1 MNILI
6 YEYILGEVITKK
18 NAFLLNEAKII
29 ISEKINNLSNKYP
42 DSKTSILINKENQ
55 KLIKEGNIIYRNNN
69 INANS
74 EILNLFHEFDKA
86 FILAPEENNI
96 LYNIIKF
103 LEEKKIPHLNC
114 SSVFIQETCDKQK
127 TNNLIKNKLPNT
139 ELMHNDYK
147 KINEKEPIVAKIID
161 GLGADMLYIFKDRN
175 DLENNKNF
183 LTKKHI
189 YQKFIKGQVA
199 GVNIFSKD
207 GIFEILSLN
216 EQIYERKSANEIFLK
231 EMRIGA
237 FNDHIINFKHIVQD
251 ILKGFTGYDGFFGM
265 DFIISENKEIFF
277 LEINPRLTTSYTFLR
292 ESIGFNP
299 AELYNNVSLKFN
311 IKENKKFSIIVS

>member
-18 NAFLLNEAKII
+18 NTFLLNEAKII

-55 KLIKEGNIIYRNNN
+55 KLIKEGNIIYRNDNLN
-69 INANS
+69 VNS

-189 YQKFIKGQVA
+189 YQKFIKGQVV

-237 FNDHIINFKHIVQD
+237 FNDHIIDFKHIVQD

-277 LEINPRLTTSYTFLR
+277 LEINPRLTTSYAFLR

>member
-42 DSKTSILINKENQ
+42 DSKISILINKENQ
-55 KLIKEGNIIYRNNN
+55 KLIKEGNIIYRNDN

-74 EILNLFHEFDKA
+74 EILNLFHEFDKT

-161 GLGADMLYIFKDRN
+161 GLGADRLYIFKDRN

-189 YQKFIKGQVA
+189 YQKFIKGQVV

-216 EQIYERKSANEIFLK
+216 EQIYERKSANQIFLK

-237 FNDHIINFKHIVQD
+237 FNDHIIDFKHIVQD

-299 AELYNNVSLKFN
+299 AELYNNVSSKFN

>member
-1 MNILI
+1 MNTLI

-29 ISEKINNLSNKYP
+29 ISEKINNLLNKYP

-55 KLIKEGNIIYRNNN
+55 KLVNEGNIIYRNVNA
-69 INANS
+69 NANS

-86 FILAPEENNI
+86 LILAPEEDNI

-114 SSVFIQETCDKQK
+114 SSAFIQETHDKQK
-127 TNNLIKNKLPNT
+127 TSNLIKNKLPNT
-139 ELMHNDYK
+139 ELMHDDYK
-147 KINEKEPIVAKIID
+147 KINKKDPIVAKIID
-161 GLGADMLYIFKDRN
+161 GLGADMLYIFNDRD

-216 EQIYERKSANEIFLK
+216 EQIYEKKITNGIFLK

-237 FNDHIINFKHIVQD
+237 FNDHITDFKNIVQE
-251 ILKGFTGYDGFFGM
+251 ILKGYTGYNGFFGM

-299 AELYNNVSLKFN
+299 AKLYNNISLKFN
-311 IKENKKFSIIVS
+311 IKKNKKFSISVS

>member
-29 ISEKINNLSNKYP
+29 ISEKINNLSNKYA

-55 KLIKEGNIIYRNNN
+55 KLIKEGNIIYRDDNLNV
-69 INANS
+69 NS

-114 SSVFIQETCDKQK
+114 SSTFIQETYDKQK

-147 KINEKEPIVAKIID
+147 KINEKEPIVAKTID

-216 EQIYERKSANEIFLK
+216 EQIYERKSANQIFLK

-237 FNDHIINFKHIVQD
+237 FNDHIIDFKHIVQD

-299 AELYNNVSLKFN
+299 AELYNNVSSKFN

>member
-55 KLIKEGNIIYRNNN
+55 KLVKEGNIIYRDDNLNV
-69 INANS
+69 NS

-175 DLENNKNF
+175 NLENNKNF

-216 EQIYERKSANEIFLK
+216 EQIYERKSANQIFLK

-237 FNDHIINFKHIVQD
+237 FNDHIIDFKHIVQD

-299 AELYNNVSLKFN
+299 AELYNNVSSKFN

>member
-114 SSVFIQETCDKQK
+114 SSVFIQETYDKQK

-147 KINEKEPIVAKIID
+147 EINEKEPIVAKIID

-175 DLENNKNF
+175 DLENNRNF
-183 LTKKHI
+183 LTKRHI
-189 YQKFIKGQVA
+189 YQKFIKGQVV

-216 EQIYERKSANEIFLK
+216 EQIYERKSANQIFLK

-237 FNDHIINFKHIVQD
+237 FNDHIIDFKHIVQD

-299 AELYNNVSLKFN
+299 AELYNNVSFKFN
-311 IKENKKFSIIVS
+311 IKENKKFSISVS

>member
-42 DSKTSILINKENQ
+42 DSKISILINKENQ
-55 KLIKEGNIIYRNNN
+55 KLIKEGNIIYRNYN

-103 LEEKKIPHLNC
+103 LEEKKIPHLNS
-114 SSVFIQETCDKQK
+114 SSVFIKETYDKQK

-147 KINEKEPIVAKIID
+147 KINEKDPIVAKTID

-189 YQKFIKGQVA
+189 FQKFIKGQVA

-216 EQIYERKSANEIFLK
+216 EQIYERKSANQIFLK

-237 FNDHIINFKHIVQD
+237 FNDHIIDFKHIVQD
-251 ILKGFTGYDGFFGM
+251 ILKGFTGYNGFFGM
-265 DFIISENKEIFF
+265 DFIISENNEIFF

>member
-29 ISEKINNLSNKYP
+29 ISEKINNLSNKYA

-55 KLIKEGNIIYRNNN
+55 KLIKEGNIIYRNYN

-74 EILNLFHEFDKA
+74 EILNLFYEFDKA

-96 LYNIIKF
+96 LYNTIKF

-161 GLGADMLYIFKDRN
+161 GLGADRLYIFKDRN

-216 EQIYERKSANEIFLK
+216 EQIYERKSANQIFLK

-237 FNDHIINFKHIVQD
+237 FNDHIIDFKHIVQD

-299 AELYNNVSLKFN
+299 AELYNNVSSKFN

>member
-29 ISEKINNLSNKYP
+29 INEKINNLSNKYP

-55 KLIKEGNIIYRNNN
+55 KLIKEGNIIYRDDNLNV
-69 INANS
+69 NS

-147 KINEKEPIVAKIID
+147 KINEKEPIVAKTID

-216 EQIYERKSANEIFLK
+216 EQIYERKSANQIFLK

-237 FNDHIINFKHIVQD
+237 FNDHIIDFKHIVQD

-299 AELYNNVSLKFN
+299 AELYNNVSSKFN

>member
-1 MNILI
+1 
-6 YEYILGEVITKK
+6 
-18 NAFLLNEAKII
+18 
-29 ISEKINNLSNKYP
+29 
-42 DSKTSILINKENQ
+42 
-55 KLIKEGNIIYRNNN
+55 
-69 INANS
+69 
-74 EILNLFHEFDKA
+74 
-86 FILAPEENNI
+86 
-96 LYNIIKF
+96 
-103 LEEKKIPHLNC
+103 
-114 SSVFIQETCDKQK
+114 
-127 TNNLIKNKLPNT
+127 
-139 ELMHNDYK
+139 MHNDYK

-189 YQKFIKGQVA
+189 YQKFIKGQVV
-199 GVNIFSKD
+199 GVNIFSRD

-237 FNDHIINFKHIVQD
+237 FNDHIIDFKHIVQD

-299 AELYNNVSLKFN
+299 AELYNNVSSKFN

>member
-29 ISEKINNLSNKYP
+29 ISEKINNLSNKYA

-55 KLIKEGNIIYRNNN
+55 KLIKEGNIIYRDDNLNV
-69 INANS
+69 NS

-147 KINEKEPIVAKIID
+147 KINEKEPIVAKTID

-216 EQIYERKSANEIFLK
+216 EQIYERKSANQIFLK

-237 FNDHIINFKHIVQD
+237 FNDHIIDFKHIVQD

-277 LEINPRLTTSYTFLR
+277 LK
-292 ESIGFNP
+292 SI
-299 AELYNNVSLKFN
+299 LD
-311 IKENKKFSIIVS
+311 

>member
-29 ISEKINNLSNKYP
+29 ISEKINNLSNKYA

-55 KLIKEGNIIYRNNN
+55 KLIKEGNIIYRDDNLNV
-69 INANS
+69 NS

-147 KINEKEPIVAKIID
+147 KINEKEPIVAKTID

-216 EQIYERKSANEIFLK
+216 EQIYERKSANQIFLK

-237 FNDHIINFKHIVQD
+237 FNDHIIDFKHIVQD

-265 DFIISENKEIFF
+265 DFIISESKEIFF

-299 AELYNNVSLKFN
+299 AELYNNVSSKFN

>member
-18 NAFLLNEAKII
+18 NTFLLNEAKII
-29 ISEKINNLSNKYP
+29 INEKINNLSNIYP

-55 KLIKEGNIIYRNNN
+55 KLIKEGNAIYRNVNT
-69 INANS
+69 NANS
-74 EILNLFHEFDKA
+74 EIINLFHRFDKVL
-86 FILAPEENNI
+86 ILAPEENNI

-114 SSVFIQETCDKQK
+114 SSTFIQETHDKQR

-147 KINEKEPIVAKIID
+147 KINKKDPIVAKIID
-161 GLGADMLYIFKDRN
+161 GLGANMLYIFKDRN
-175 DLENNKNF
+175 DLENNKNS

-189 YQKFIKGQVA
+189 YQKFIKGQVV
-199 GVNIFSKD
+199 GVNLFSKD
-207 GIFEILSLN
+207 GIFKILSLN
-216 EQIYERKSANEIFLK
+216 EQIYDKKSVNEVFLK

-237 FNDHIINFKHIVQD
+237 FNDYEIDFKYIVQD
-251 ILKGFTGYDGFFGM
+251 ILKGYSGHNGFFGM

-277 LEINPRLTTSYTFLR
+277 LEINPRLTTSYTFLK

-299 AELYNNVSLKFN
+299 AEFYNNMSLKFN
-311 IKENKKFSIIVS
+311 IKENKRFSISVS

>member
-29 ISEKINNLSNKYP
+29 ISEKINNLSNKYA

-55 KLIKEGNIIYRNNN
+55 KLIKEGNIIYRNDNLN
-69 INANS
+69 VNS

-86 FILAPEENNI
+86 FILAPEENNV

-114 SSVFIQETCDKQK
+114 SSVFIQETCNKQK

-147 KINEKEPIVAKIID
+147 KINEKEPIVAKTID

-216 EQIYERKSANEIFLK
+216 EQIYERKSANQIFLK

-237 FNDHIINFKHIVQD
+237 FNDHIIDFKHIVQD

-311 IKENKKFSIIVS
+311 INKNKKFYISVS

>member
-69 INANS
+69 LNVNS

-114 SSVFIQETCDKQK
+114 SSVFIQETYDKQK

-139 ELMHNDYK
+139 ELIHNDYK

-216 EQIYERKSANEIFLK
+216 EQIYERKSANQIFLK

-237 FNDHIINFKHIVQD
+237 FNDHIIDFKHIVQD

-299 AELYNNVSLKFN
+299 AELYNNVGLKFN

>member
-29 ISEKINNLSNKYP
+29 ISEKINNLSNKYS
-42 DSKTSILINKENQ
+42 DSKISILINKENQ
-55 KLIKEGNIIYRNNN
+55 KFIKEGNIIYRNDN
-69 INANS
+69 INTNS

-114 SSVFIQETCDKQK
+114 SSVFIQETCDKKK

-139 ELMHNDYK
+139 ELIHNDYK

-189 YQKFIKGQVA
+189 YQKFIKGQVV

-216 EQIYERKSANEIFLK
+216 EQIYERKSANQIFLK

-237 FNDHIINFKHIVQD
+237 FNDHIIDFKHIVQD
-251 ILKGFTGYDGFFGM
+251 ILKEFTGYDGFFGM

>member
-42 DSKTSILINKENQ
+42 DSKISILINKENQ
-55 KLIKEGNIIYRNNN
+55 KLIKEGNIIYRNDNLN
-69 INANS
+69 VNS

-147 KINEKEPIVAKIID
+147 KINEKEPIVAKTID

-216 EQIYERKSANEIFLK
+216 EQIYERKSANQIFLK

-237 FNDHIINFKHIVQD
+237 FNDHIIDFKHIVQD

>member
-42 DSKTSILINKENQ
+42 DSKISILINKENQ
-55 KLIKEGNIIYRNNN
+55 KLIKEGNIIYRNYN

-103 LEEKKIPHLNC
+103 LEEKKIPHLNS

-175 DLENNKNF
+175 NLENNKNF

-216 EQIYERKSANEIFLK
+216 EQIYERKSANQIFLK

-237 FNDHIINFKHIVQD
+237 FNDHIIDFKHIVQD

-311 IKENKKFSIIVS
+311 IKENKKFSISVS

>member
-42 DSKTSILINKENQ
+42 DSKISILINKENQ
-55 KLIKEGNIIYRNNN
+55 KLIKEGNIIYRNYN

-96 LYNIIKF
+96 LYNTIKF

-161 GLGADMLYIFKDRN
+161 GLGADRLYIFKDRN

-216 EQIYERKSANEIFLK
+216 EQIYERKSTNEIFLK

-237 FNDHIINFKHIVQD
+237 FNDHIIDFKHIVQD
-251 ILKGFTGYDGFFGM
+251 ILKGFTRYDGFFGM

-311 IKENKKFSIIVS
+311 IKENKKFSISVS

>member
-55 KLIKEGNIIYRNNN
+55 KLLKKGNIIHRNDN

-74 EILNLFHEFDKA
+74 EILNLFHEFDKV

-147 KINEKEPIVAKIID
+147 KINENEPIVAKIKD

-189 YQKFIKGQVA
+189 YQKFIKGQVV

-216 EQIYERKSANEIFLK
+216 EQIYKRKSANEIFLK

-237 FNDHIINFKHIVQD
+237 FNDHIIDFKHIVQD
-251 ILKGFTGYDGFFGM
+251 ILKGFTGYNGFFGM

-311 IKENKKFSIIVS
+311 IKENKKFSISVS

>member
-29 ISEKINNLSNKYP
+29 ISEKINNLSNKYA
-42 DSKTSILINKENQ
+42 DFKTSILINKENQ
-55 KLIKEGNIIYRNNN
+55 KLIKEGNIIYRDDNLNV
-69 INANS
+69 NS

-147 KINEKEPIVAKIID
+147 KINEKEPIVAKTID

-216 EQIYERKSANEIFLK
+216 EQIYERKSANQIFLK

-237 FNDHIINFKHIVQD
+237 FNDHIIDFKHIVQD

-299 AELYNNVSLKFN
+299 AELYNNVSSKFN

>member
-55 KLIKEGNIIYRNNN
+55 KLIKGGNIIHRDDNL
-69 INANS
+69 NANS

-147 KINEKEPIVAKIID
+147 KINEKEPIVAKTID

-216 EQIYERKSANEIFLK
+216 EQIYERKSANQIFLK

-237 FNDHIINFKHIVQD
+237 FNDHIIDFKHIVQD

>member
-1 MNILI
+1 MNILV

-29 ISEKINNLSNKYP
+29 ISEKINNLSNKYS
-42 DSKTSILINKENQ
+42 DFKTSILINKENQ
-55 KLIKEGNIIYRNNN
+55 KFIKEGNIIYRNDN

-96 LYNIIKF
+96 LYNAIKF

-161 GLGADMLYIFKDRN
+161 GLGANMLYIFKDRN

-183 LTKKHI
+183 LTKRHI
-189 YQKFIKGQVA
+189 YQKFIKGQVV

-216 EQIYERKSANEIFLK
+216 EQIYERKSTNEIFLK

-237 FNDHIINFKHIVQD
+237 FNDHIIDFKHIVQD

>member
-29 ISEKINNLSNKYP
+29 ISEKINNLSNKYA

-55 KLIKEGNIIYRNNN
+55 KLIKEGNIIYRDDNLNV
-69 INANS
+69 NS

-147 KINEKEPIVAKIID
+147 KINEKEPIVAKTID

-216 EQIYERKSANEIFLK
+216 EQIYERKSANQIFLK

-237 FNDHIINFKHIVQD
+237 FNDHIIDFKHIVQD

-292 ESIGFNP
+292 ESVGFNP
-299 AELYNNVSLKFN
+299 AELYNNVSSKFN

>member
-42 DSKTSILINKENQ
+42 DSKISILINKENQ
-55 KLIKEGNIIYRNNN
+55 KLIKEGNIIYRNDN

-114 SSVFIQETCDKQK
+114 SSVFIQETYDKQK

-147 KINEKEPIVAKIID
+147 EINEKEPIVAKIID

-216 EQIYERKSANEIFLK
+216 EQIYERKSANQIFLK

-237 FNDHIINFKHIVQD
+237 FNDHIIDFKHIVQD

-311 IKENKKFSIIVS
+311 IKENKKFSISVS

>member
-6 YEYILGEVITKK
+6 YEYILGEVVTKE

-29 ISEKINNLSNKYP
+29 IGEKINNLSNKYP

-55 KLIKEGNIIYRNNN
+55 KLVKEGNIIYRDDNLNV
-69 INANS
+69 NS

-114 SSVFIQETCDKQK
+114 SSVFIQETCDKKK

-139 ELMHNDYK
+139 ELIHNDYK

-189 YQKFIKGQVA
+189 FQKFIKGQVA

-216 EQIYERKSANEIFLK
+216 EQIYERKSANKIFLK

-237 FNDHIINFKHIVQD
+237 FNDHIIDFKHIVQD

>member
-42 DSKTSILINKENQ
+42 DSKISILINKENQ
-55 KLIKEGNIIYRNNN
+55 KFIKEGNIIYRNDD
-69 INANS
+69 INVNS

-96 LYNIIKF
+96 LYNTIKF

-147 KINEKEPIVAKIID
+147 KINEKEPIVAKTID

-216 EQIYERKSANEIFLK
+216 EQIYERKSTNEIFLK

-237 FNDHIINFKHIVQD
+237 FNDHIIDFKHIVQD
-251 ILKGFTGYDGFFGM
+251 ILKGFTRYDGFFGM

>member
-29 ISEKINNLSNKYP
+29 ISEKINNLSNKYA

-114 SSVFIQETCDKQK
+114 SSVFIQETYDKQK

-139 ELMHNDYK
+139 ELIHNDYK

-216 EQIYERKSANEIFLK
+216 EQIYERKSANQIFLK

-237 FNDHIINFKHIVQD
+237 FNDHIIDFKHIVQD

-299 AELYNNVSLKFN
+299 AELYNNVSSKFN

>member
-55 KLIKEGNIIYRNNN
+55 KLVKEGNIIYRDDNL
-69 INANS
+69 NANS

-147 KINEKEPIVAKIID
+147 KINEKEPIVAKTID

-216 EQIYERKSANEIFLK
+216 EQIYERKSANQIFLK

-237 FNDHIINFKHIVQD
+237 FNDHIIDFKHIVQD

-299 AELYNNVSLKFN
+299 AELYNNVSSKFN

>member
-29 ISEKINNLSNKYP
+29 ISEKINNLSNKYA

-55 KLIKEGNIIYRNNN
+55 KLIKEGNIIYRDDNLNV
-69 INANS
+69 NS

-216 EQIYERKSANEIFLK
+216 EQIYERKSANQIFLK

-237 FNDHIINFKHIVQD
+237 FNDHIIDFKHIVQD

>member
-29 ISEKINNLSNKYP
+29 ISEKINNLSNKYA

-55 KLIKEGNIIYRNNN
+55 KLIKEGNIIYRDDNLNV
-69 INANS
+69 NS

-147 KINEKEPIVAKIID
+147 KINEKEPIVAKTID

-216 EQIYERKSANEIFLK
+216 EQIYERKSANQIFLK

-237 FNDHIINFKHIVQD
+237 FNDHIIDFKHIVQD
-251 ILKGFTGYDGFFGM
+251 ILKGVTGYDGFFGM

-299 AELYNNVSLKFN
+299 AELYNNVSSKFN

>member
-6 YEYILGEVITKK
+6 YEYILGEVITKE

-55 KLIKEGNIIYRNNN
+55 KLIKEGNIIYRNVN
-69 INANS
+69 INVNS
-74 EILNLFHEFDKA
+74 EILNLFHKFDKA

-103 LEEKKIPHLNC
+103 LEEKRIPHLNC
-114 SSVFIQETCDKQK
+114 SSVFIQETCDKKK

-139 ELMHNDYK
+139 ELIHNDYK
-147 KINEKEPIVAKIID
+147 KINEKDPIVAKIID

-189 YQKFIKGQVA
+189 FQKFIKGQVA

-216 EQIYERKSANEIFLK
+216 EQIYERKSANKIFLK

-237 FNDHIINFKHIVQD
+237 FNDHIIDFKHIVQD
-251 ILKGFTGYDGFFGM
+251 ILKGYTGYNGFFGM

-299 AELYNNVSLKFN
+299 AELYNNMSLKFN
-311 IKENKKFSIIVS
+311 IKKNKRFSISVS